1 MCMNRPYYCHF
12 IGLWGSENKQDLP
25 WVLEAE
31 FIREGSSGGTHRGTR
46 VSLVGR
52 SPAFAADFYFLEL
65 GFSQK
70 GLQMTLGSAKRQ
82 WESKRL
88 LSSLNKTC
96 LKSWSSEAEWVGR
109 QREHGL
115 NKPRDPWLHSHLE
128 LGRAGSCLITKKAGL
143 ATGWS
148 WSSCQCRAVIL
159 DSWDRRTN
167 VCRWQGLGFAIR
179 WAWAQTAAVTSSTTV
194 AKLLHCSKPQLSW
207 KLNKIMSV

>member
-1 MCMNRPYYCHF
+1 MYESALLLPFYRALRQREETGPSL
-12 IGLWGSENKQDLP
+12 GPWGWIYKRRLKWRNPPRNPSQPRWKVTSIRCWFFFSLNLDL
-25 WVLEAE
+25 AK
-31 FIREGSSGGTHRGTR
+31 R
-46 VSLVGR
+46 
-52 SPAFAADFYFLEL
+52 
-65 GFSQK
+65 
-70 GLQMTLGSAKRQ
+70 GLQTMLGSAKRQ

-88 LSSLNKTC
+88 LSSLNKMR

-115 NKPRDPWLHSHLE
+115 NKARDPWLHSHLE
-128 LGRAGSCLITKKAGL
+128 LGRADSCLITKKAGL

-159 DSWDRRTN
+159 NSWDRRTN
-167 VCRWQGLGFAIR
+167 ACRWQGLGFAIR
-179 WAWAQTAAVTSSTTV
+179 WAWAQMAAVPSSTTV